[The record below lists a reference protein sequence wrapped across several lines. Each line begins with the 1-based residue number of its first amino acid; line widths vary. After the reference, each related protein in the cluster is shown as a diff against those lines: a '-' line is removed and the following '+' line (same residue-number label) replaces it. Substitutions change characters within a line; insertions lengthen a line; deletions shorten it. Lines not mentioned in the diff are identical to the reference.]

1 MAPGIT
7 IRGNRELLAQALSNL
22 IDNAIKYGGDAPAP
36 DTQTTIR
43 ALGAKGLRSFADWR
57 DLGVPRGVLLASP
70 AVWQGAE
77 LVAAPLVGRS
87 QNWQAVLERGEDA
100 FFAAHM
106 TH

>member
-1 MAPGIT
+1 
-7 IRGNRELLAQALSNL
+7 
-22 IDNAIKYGGDAPAP
+22 
-36 DTQTTIR
+36 
-43 ALGAKGLRSFADWR
+43 
-57 DLGVPRGVLLASP
+57 LGVPRGVLLASP

>member
-1 MAPGIT
+1 LQAVRAVDAPVDTLWDG
-7 IRGNRELLAQALSNL
+7 RWRLEPC
-22 IDNAIKYGGDAPAP
+22 GDAPAP
-36 DTQTTIR
+36 NTQTTIR
-43 ALGAKGLRSFADWR
+43 ALGAEGLRSFADWR